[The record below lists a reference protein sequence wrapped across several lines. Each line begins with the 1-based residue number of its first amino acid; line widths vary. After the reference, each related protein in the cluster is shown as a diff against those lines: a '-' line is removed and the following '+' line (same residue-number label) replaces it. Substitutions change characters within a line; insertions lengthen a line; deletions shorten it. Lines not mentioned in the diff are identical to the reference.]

1 MADQHPA
8 LVIAPRELLWRA
20 VTAVVEDVAVL
31 VGNLRVAVDD
41 VAVGGD
47 VVEDVGE
54 QGGGGEGVA
63 AVDVQHVGAGGEP
76 QPLVHS
82 VVETLVRLGDDDGD
96 AVAVFVDYL
105 HRRVLALAV
114 DDDVFHPGIILPDDA
129 LDGAAD
135 VLFAVVNHRYYAYL
149 GHCANQK
156 CAFATIQG
164 AILKKK
170 FDLMNFFLDNSGKS
184 IYVAVRKCPY
194 GQARTDNEI

>member
-8 LVIAPRELLWRA
+8 LVIAPRELLGRA

-82 VVETLVRLGDDDGD
+82 VVETLVWLRDHYGD
-96 AVAVFVDYL
+96 AVAVFV
-105 HRRVLALAV
+105 
-114 DDDVFHPGIILPDDA
+114 LPSMIM
-129 LDGAAD
+129 
-135 VLFAVVNHRYYAYL
+135 Y
-149 GHCANQK
+149 
-156 CAFATIQG
+156 
-164 AILKKK
+164 
-170 FDLMNFFLDNSGKS
+170 S
-184 IYVAVRKCPY
+184 IA
-194 GQARTDNEI
+194 G

>member
-1 MADQHPA
+1 MFG
-8 LVIAPRELLWRA
+8 RA
-20 VTAVVEDVAVL
+20 VTAVVKDVALL
-31 VGNLRVAVDD
+31 VGNMRVAVDD

-63 AVDVQHVGAGGEP
+63 AVYVQHVIARCEP
-76 QPLVHS
+76 QSLVHR
-82 VVETLVRLGDDDGD
+82 VVESLVRLGYYYGD

-105 HRRVLALAV
+105 HRCVLALAV
-114 DDDVFHPGIILPDDA
+114 DDDVFYRGIILPDDA

-135 VLFAVVNHRYYAYL
+135 VLFAVKNYRYYAYL

-170 FDLMNFFLDNSGKS
+170 FDLMNFFLDNWGKS
-184 IYVAVRKCPY
+184 IYFAVRKCPY